1 MILAVLLITKLEE
14 KKGLIYR
21 HSSTNNATS
30 KNNTGDIF
38 LFQFWENTSNFI
50 FFFFAIM
57 EYAN

>member
-1 MILAVLLITKLEE
+1 MILAVLLITELEE

-38 LFQFWENTSNFI
+38 LFQFWENTSNFN
-50 FFFFAIM
+50 FFFCNNGIC
-57 EYAN
+57 